1 MYAIEIHCGFMIAGY
16 EPKFRNC
23 RVTKNQEEALAFK
36 TKKEAKAFIMAHINE
51 GTNTT
56 NKVIALNLEHTEED
70 GNKVNLHTQAKLKNL
85 QVTVSPSR
93 SEVTHMFVE
102 KMAREIQKLT
112 GLKTTSKTI
121 FGTMYFIVEQSNM
134 SSLVLRKQLKTY
146 YSALVERGFDFKVK
160 TLKA

>member
-23 RVTKNQEEALAFK
+23 SVTKNQEEALAFK
-36 TKKEAKAFIMAHINE
+36 TKKEAKAFIMAHIDE

-56 NKVIALNLEHTEED
+56 NKVIALNLAHTEQD
-70 GNKVNLHTQAKLKNL
+70 SNKDKAQAKLNNL

-93 SEVTHMFVE
+93 SEVTPMFVE

-112 GLKTTSKTI
+112 GLKTTSKSI

-134 SSLVLRKQLKTY
+134 GSLVLRKQLKTY
-146 YSALVERGFDFKVK
+146 YAPLVERGFDFKVK

>member
-36 TKKEAKAFIMAHINE
+36 TKKEAKAFIMAHIDE

-56 NKVIALNLEHTEED
+56 NKVIALNLAHREQD
-70 GNKVNLHTQAKLKNL
+70 SNKGNAQAKLNNL

-93 SEVTHMFVE
+93 SEVTPMFVE

-112 GLKTTSKTI
+112 GLKTTSKSI
-121 FGTMYFIVEQSNM
+121 FGTMYFIVEQSDM
-134 SSLVLRKQLKTY
+134 GGLALRKQFKTY
-146 YSALVERGFDFKVK
+146 YAPLVERGFDFKVK
-160 TLKA
+160 TLKV

>member
-23 RVTKNQEEALAFK
+23 SVTKNQEEALAFK
-36 TKKEAKAFIMAHINE
+36 TKKEAKAFIMAHIDE

-56 NKVIALNLEHTEED
+56 NKVIALNLAHREQD
-70 GNKVNLHTQAKLKNL
+70 SNKENAQAKLNNL

-93 SEVTHMFVE
+93 SEVTPMFVE
-102 KMAREIQKLT
+102 KMAREIQKIT
-112 GLKTTSKTI
+112 GLKTTSKSI
-121 FGTMYFIVEQSNM
+121 FGTMYFIVEQSDM
-134 SSLVLRKQLKTY
+134 GSLVLRKQLKTY
-146 YSALVERGFDFKVK
+146 YASLVERGFDFKVK